1 MLKVGDVTWIAKL
14 QDGTEYMLDWIVER
28 KEVEDL
34 VISIKD
40 GRYKEQKF
48 RLARCGIPHLVYLI
62 EVISYLTPARCAS
75 NQIIYLTT
83 SRAISI
89 VQGYRFLWLLS
100 RMHCAVQP
108 PRDFRWCI
116 LPTPP
121 PQLSFWHP
129 SHAASRMRTPVS
141 PYRRL
146 PQRIE

>member
-1 MLKVGDVTWIAKL
+1 MFYPESNLLKVGDVTWIAKL

-75 NQIIYLTT
+75 NQII
-83 SRAISI
+83 
-89 VQGYRFLWLLS
+89 
-100 RMHCAVQP
+100 
-108 PRDFRWCI
+108 
-116 LPTPP
+116 
-121 PQLSFWHP
+121 
-129 SHAASRMRTPVS
+129 
-141 PYRRL
+141 
-146 PQRIE
+146 